1 MRKMNISKLLFTMT
15 LLIVNTICLWAQGNR
30 LYIPD
35 LMAGMDNTATL
46 CINMDN
52 EVEIAGLQFTLTM
65 PGQVSLAVDNAR
77 LTGRGENH
85 SLSMR
90 KLKDGSYRVII
101 LSLDNSSIKTGTGTI
116 LEVPMA
122 INGKL
127 DDSSDYPMEMSKV
140 VMADKDGNACD
151 YTVSNGKMMP
161 FRFPD
166 CSGASLSISPNELTI
181 EEAAGGRVR
190 LMLLH
195 DGYAAKDETF
205 AISSTADD
213 RITLPSSVTI
223 KQGETGAYFYAE
235 IHPDNKLDN
244 SNKAVI
250 TISGENHQDASANIY
265 IEDDTKPKLSL
276 TATDEDIAEGET
288 VVFKVVSEVEVAEVC
303 AVEIKCNKS
312 SRFDFPSTVT
322 IPAGATSGDFEVKAI
337 DDNTPDVENIVT
349 FTASASGYIPSSAD
363 IVLTDDDVPTL
374 HLSLSKDAVSESAG
388 IQSVIAT
395 LSRTDNI
402 DKAVTIKLTDDSDGA
417 LFYSQQTIKM
427 AAGTSSVEISLGPV
441 DNAIVDNERTYNI
454 SAGVYIASCSCNA
467 GSGGNGGVV
476 TVPLTIYDNDGPTL
490 SMSCASTAIAEGGET
505 QIKVKRNAYFDTDLV
520 IALSNDKAGKIDI
533 PSTVVIPAGESS
545 ADFKVTAKN
554 NTETGDGLTVTITAT
569 SEGYST
575 ANTWISITDRTLPD
589 AQVSSIKACTPIV
602 KAGESVGI
610 VIELRNSGLAPIP
623 ADSRVDLYSTASGNP
638 VATLYMEKEIA
649 IGETTEL
656 ELTQKLPE
664 TVGFNSFYAKVNG
677 DRSFKEIDFS
687 NNTSNTAVVKTESP
701 FSTEVKT
708 EKTLYSQGETIKI
721 SGELN
726 GDEVSNKE
734 VEIYVNNGGYRHSI
748 VTTSDNNG
756 LFTAEYTPYA
766 SQNGHF
772 SVGACFPG
780 EGKAEEQASFDI
792 YGMNVVSNRYSTHTV
807 ALGDSQDGSFRIAN
821 QGTLGLTGIKA
832 EITSCPEGCA
842 FEINCPETIS
852 GNSTIAIPYSIK
864 PNALSS
870 GNSYEKISIKV
881 TSNQGVSA
889 NYFVYYYCVNKQ
901 GTLQADI
908 EQINTTITKGNT
920 HYYEFTLTNVGE
932 GETGNITFSLPS
944 WMTTAMPSTLSSLK
958 HGESVGV
965 TIRMSQTD
973 DMQLNVP
980 VKGNIGINCA
990 NGYGITLPFVIK
1002 PVSDVNGTL
1011 TVDACD
1017 DYTYNTA
1024 ETPHLAGAT
1033 VTVKNPVTNALVCQ
1047 GVTGDNGIY
1056 SVSIPEGYYTVEVT
1070 HEKHNSYSRRVLVS
1084 PEEEMKV
1091 VANLTLQTVSI
1102 TYELHE
1108 TEMPDT
1114 YRIETVVKC
1123 ETNVPA
1129 PSIEVKTFG
1138 DINSEEMEVG
1148 ESKIV
1153 TVEVTNNGLIEANG
1167 FRLSFPASNK
1177 EFSVTPLAYP
1187 TNETLAPNETTKFV
1201 IKFTKKKE
1209 KEGQEDDKD
1218 TDPDGDQDTDQDGD
1232 QDTDP
1237 DGDQDTDQDGDQNS
1251 DPDGDQH
1258 PEQGGDQDDS
1268 PAKPDEPFWW
1278 ENLERTEFN
1287 DCLATFA
1294 WHYWYRCGKDIKDN
1308 HGALALAVRACTAI
1322 NITNAI
1328 IETNAMI
1335 AEAFRNYYNL
1345 PNGSTGEGDGDDP
1358 IPVYPPIV
1366 NPDPHIHGEHLY
1378 WFDIDNPGICDPCIA
1393 EIANAVAGHATR
1405 QYGIAG
1411 EIIDAFSGINQAY
1424 AQTEANNEGD
1434 EPVPAP
1440 NYNDNMDE
1448 IAIILAR
1455 HMANNRALDL
1465 MAEIGEDMEAIE
1477 NIIDACSDNVT
1488 TTRSIARSASP
1499 RSRFSWK
1506 DEFDATAA
1514 LYSEYLDNLRALLIE
1529 LYGDDVWVR
1538 TIDPEKQSFFNQLG
1552 KMSAPLKLDEL
1563 LPIKPKSISSA
1574 QLAAFVE
1581 RMNNTYKGSTASN
1594 RIDMDKANQYSKRI
1608 EDLDKYAAE
1617 QGYASMDEMYE
1628 TAYKKFADNLDI
1640 ASASVCADVE
1650 MKFDQTAVLTR
1661 QAFDGKL
1668 TIGNDMDT
1676 EIKDICVNL
1685 EVADED
1691 GNTAT
1696 SHEMQMNIEDTNGF
1710 TGNIADGLALDAHST
1725 GVIKV
1730 KYIPTKYSAP
1740 KEPKKYVFSGTV
1752 SYYDTSTGLVV
1763 TRDIVP
1769 VVMTVN
1775 PSPILELNYFMQRDV
1790 LGDDPLTKNV
1800 VEPSKDAEFSILV
1813 NNKGYGD
1820 ANNLQFYTNA
1830 PEITVNEKGIDWKFW
1845 MTEARLNGETA
1856 TMPLGGS
1863 NVVDFG
1869 NISAHGSAYA
1879 QWYFRSSLLGHFT
1892 SYDTSVT
1899 HLSSYGNPDLS
1910 LIDNVSIHELTRSI
1924 QPEMSNEKNVAFLV
1938 NDIVD
1943 SEDIPDAIYFT
1954 DGKVENVSKVNHT
1967 KIVMSAPDIATLSIT
1982 PSASGWNYESIADPT
1997 GGKLQLAKITRK
2009 DGTLIPLRNFWQTD
2023 RTLRDGKEPLY
2034 ENLIH
2039 FVDECGSQSGVTY
2052 ILEFTQRDDTYTLE
2066 WSLQEGWNW
2075 ISSCLSEPVDILS
2088 IFDNVSRVQ
2097 SQTSELYDD
2106 PELGYV
2112 GHITKMMPGQGYKM
2126 KVSKGCSASV
2136 NGYKHDIQSSPIKLE
2151 KGWNWISYPLCNSAS
2166 IYYLFGNAEDGDVLT
2181 SQQGFAEYADGYW
2194 EGTLNTLETGLGY
2207 LYKSSSVKSLSFNNI
2222 EEVNVARVMPVQDIL
2237 ATDCIDIHE
2246 YPNTMNIVARIE
2258 NDANNEYVIY
2268 AMAGNEC
2275 RGIGVKIGKNYYITI
2290 YGDADTDISF
2300 MVENKTTGQTSMAE
2314 NNLGFVAD
2322 VVGSRKSPFIISAS
2336 GTTGI
2341 HGISTDNKGMN
2352 IYSVEGVLIHPN
2364 GTMKILKTLP
2374 AGVYIVN
2381 GKKYVIR

>member
-1 MRKMNISKLLFTMT
+1 MQKTNISRILFTT
-15 LLIVNTICLWAQGNR
+15 VFLIVNTICLWAQGNK
-30 LYIPD
+30 LYLPD
-35 LMAGMDNTATL
+35 VTAGMDNTATL

-52 EVEIAGLQFTLTM
+52 EEEIAGLQFTLTM
-65 PGQVSLAVDNAR
+65 PQQVSLSTENAK
-77 LTGRGENH
+77 LTDRGANH

-90 KLKDGSYRVII
+90 KLGDGSYRVIVI
-101 LSLDNSSIKTGTGTI
+101 SLDNSTIKTGAGTI
-116 LEVPMA
+116 IKVPMA
-122 INGKL
+122 IKGKL
-127 DDSSDYPMEMSKV
+127 DDNTDYPMEMSKV
-140 VMADKDGNACD
+140 ILADKDGNACEC
-151 YTVSNGKMMP
+151 TTGNGKIMP

-166 CSGASLSISPNELTI
+166 CSGASLSISPGELKI
-181 EEAAGGRVR
+181 EEAAGGRVL

-195 DGYAAKDETF
+195 NGYAAKDETF
-205 AISSTADD
+205 TVSSTADS
-213 RITLPSSVTI
+213 RITLPSTVTV
-223 KQGETGAYFYAE
+223 KQGETGTYFYAE
-235 IHPDNKLDN
+235 IHPDKKLNN

-250 TISGENHQDASANIY
+250 TISGENHQDAFADIH
-265 IEDDTKPKLSL
+265 IEDDTKPKLTL
-276 TATDEDIAEGET
+276 GTEDEDIDEGET
-288 VVFKVVSEVEVAEVC
+288 VVFKVVSEVEVAEDC
-303 AVEIKCNKS
+303 TVEIKCNKS
-312 SRFDFPSTVT
+312 TRFDFPATVT
-322 IPAGATSGDFEVKAI
+322 IPAGGTSADIAVKAI

-349 FTASASGYIPSSAD
+349 FTASAPGYIPSSAD

-395 LSRTDNI
+395 LSRKDNI
-402 DKAVTIKLTDDSDGA
+402 DKAVTVKLSDDSDGA
-417 LFYSQQTIKM
+417 LFFTRETIKM
-427 AAGTSSVEISLGPV
+427 AAGTSSVDISLGPV
-441 DNAIVDNERTYNI
+441 DNKIVDNERTYNI

-467 GSGGNGGVV
+467 GSGVNGGVV

-490 SMSCASTAIAEGGET
+490 SLSSASTVIAEGGET
-505 QIKVKRNAYFDTDLV
+505 QVKVKRNANFDTALV
-520 IALSNDKAGKIDI
+520 ITLSNDKAGKIDI

-545 ADFKVTAKN
+545 ANFKVTAKS

-569 SEGYST
+569 SEGYSS
-575 ANTWISITDRTLPD
+575 ANTWISITDKTLPD
-589 AQVSSIKACTPIV
+589 AQISSIKASTPV
-602 KAGESVGI
+602 VNVGETVGI
-610 VIELRNSGLAPIP
+610 NIELLNSGLAPIP
-623 ADSRVDLYSTASGNP
+623 ADSRVDLYSTTSGNP
-638 VATLYMEKEIA
+638 IATLYTEKEIA
-649 IGETTEL
+649 IGETLAL

-664 TVGFNSFYAKVNG
+664 TVGFVTFYAKVNG
-677 DRSFKEIDFS
+677 DRSFKETDYS
-687 NNTSNTAVVKTESP
+687 NNTSNTAVVKAEP
-701 FSTEVKT
+701 PYSTEVKT
-708 EKTLYSQGETIKI
+708 DKTLYSQGETIKI
-721 SGELN
+721 SGELKGN
-726 GDEVSNKE
+726 GVTKKK
-734 VEIYVNNGGYRHSI
+734 VEIYVSNGGYRHSI
-748 VTTSDNNG
+748 VTTSDDNG
-756 LFTAEYTPYA
+756 MFTAEYTPYA

-780 EGKAEEQASFDI
+780 EGKADEQTSFDI
-792 YGMNVVSNRYSTHTV
+792 YGMNVVSSRYSTHTV
-807 ALGDSQDGSFRIAN
+807 ALGDSQDGTFRIAN
-821 QGTLGLTGIKA
+821 PGTLGLTGIKA
-832 EITSCPEGCA
+832 EITSRPEGC
-842 FEINCPETIS
+842 EIDIDCPESIS

-870 GNSYEKISIKV
+870 GNNYEKIGIKV
-881 TSNQGVSA
+881 TSDQGISA

-908 EQINTTITKGNT
+908 QEINTTITKGNT
-920 HYYEFTLTNVGE
+920 RDYEFTLTNVGE

-973 DMQLNVP
+973 NMQLNVP
-980 VKGNIGINCA
+980 VNGTIGINCT
-990 NGYGITLPFVIK
+990 NGYGISIPFVIK

-1017 DYTYNTA
+1017 DYTYNTVEA
-1024 ETPHLAGAT
+1024 PHLAGAT

-1047 GVTGDNGIY
+1047 GVTGDNGVY
-1056 SVSIPEGYYTVEVT
+1056 SVAIPEGYYTVEVT

-1129 PSIEVKTFG
+1129 PSIEVKTIG
-1138 DINSEEMEVG
+1138 DINSDEMEVG
-1148 ESKIV
+1148 DSQLV

-1167 FRLSFPASNK
+1167 FRLNFPASNK
-1177 EFSVTPLAYP
+1177 KFSVTPLAYP
-1187 TNETLAPNETTKFV
+1187 NSETLAPNETTKFV
-1201 IKFTKKKE
+1201 FKFTKKRE
-1209 KEGQEDDKD
+1209 KEGQDDDNGTDKD
-1218 TDPDGDQDTDQDGD
+1218 DDNGTDQDTDQD
-1232 QDTDP
+1232 
-1237 DGDQDTDQDGDQNS
+1237 S
-1251 DPDGDQH
+1251 DLEDAPGN
-1258 PEQGGDQDDS
+1258 
-1268 PAKPDEPFWW
+1268 PDEPFWW

-1308 HGALALAVRACTAI
+1308 HGALALAVKACTAI

-1328 IETNAMI
+1328 IETNRMI
-1335 AEAFRNYYNL
+1335 AEAFRNYYHW
-1345 PNGSTGEGDGDDP
+1345 PNGSTGGGGDGDDP
-1358 IPVYPPIV
+1358 VPVYPPI
-1366 NPDPHIHGEHLY
+1366 PDPDPRPFEEYPFL
-1378 WFDIDNPGICDPCIA
+1378 FDINNPGICDPCIA
-1393 EIANAVAGHATR
+1393 EIANIAVEHAVG

-1411 EIIDAFSGINQAY
+1411 EIVNAFSGINEEY
-1424 AQTEANNEGD
+1424 AEAEASNDGG

-1440 NYNDNMDE
+1440 NYNEYMAE
-1448 IAIILAR
+1448 VAELLAR
-1455 HMANNRALDL
+1455 HMATQVTDDELAAFLLELEENRETL
-1465 MAEIGEDMEAIE
+1465 E
-1477 NIIDACSDNVT
+1477 NLIDACLDYIT
-1488 TTRSIARSASP
+1488 GPRSNARNASP

-1514 LYSEYLDNLRALLIE
+1514 LYSEYLDNLRSLLLE
-1529 LYGDDVWVR
+1529 LYGDDVWVGI
-1538 TIDPEKQSFFNQLG
+1538 IDSEKQAFFDQLS
-1552 KMSAPLKLDEL
+1552 KMSSPLKLDDL
-1563 LPIKPKSISSA
+1563 LPIKPKSVSTA
-1574 QLAAFVE
+1574 QLTAFAE

-1594 RIDMDKANQYSKRI
+1594 RIDMDKANQYSNRI
-1608 EDLDKYAAE
+1608 EELDKYAAE
-1617 QGYASMDEMYE
+1617 QGYASMNEMYD
-1628 TAYKKFADNLDI
+1628 TAYKKFTDNLNV

-1661 QAFDGKL
+1661 QAFEGKL
-1668 TIGNDMDT
+1668 TIGNEMDT

-1691 GNTAT
+1691 GKVAT
-1696 SHEMQMNIEDTNGF
+1696 SHEMQMNIEDTDGF
-1710 TGNIADGLALDAHST
+1710 TGSITEGLALDAHSN

-1730 KYIPTKYSAP
+1730 KYIPTKYAAP
-1740 KEPKKYVFSGTV
+1740 EDPKKYVFSGTV
-1752 SYYDTSTGLVV
+1752 SYYDTSTDLVV

-1790 LGDDPLTKNV
+1790 MGDDPLTKNI
-1800 VEPSKDAEFSILV
+1800 VEPSKDAEFTLLI

-1820 ANNLQFYTNA
+1820 AKNLQLSTNA

-1845 MTEARLNGETA
+1845 MTGASLNGETA
-1856 TMPLGGS
+1856 TMPLGAS
-1863 NVVDFG
+1863 SIVDFG
-1869 NISAHGSAYA
+1869 SIPAHGSAYA

-1892 SYDTSVT
+1892 TYDTSVT

-1910 LIDNVSIHELTRSI
+1910 LIDKVSIHELTRSI
-1924 QPEMSNEKNVAFLV
+1924 QPDMSNEKDVAFLV
-1938 NDIVD
+1938 NDIAD
-1943 SEDIPDAIYFT
+1943 SEDVPDAIYFT
-1954 DGKVENVSKVNHT
+1954 DGNVESVSKVGNAN
-1967 KIVMSAPDIATLSIT
+1967 IVMSSPEIVTLSIT
-1982 PSASGWNYESIADPT
+1982 PSASGWNYGNITDPT
-1997 GGKLQLAKITRK
+1997 GGRLQLAKITRK
-2009 DGTLIPLRNFWQTD
+2009 DGTVIPLRNFWQTD

-2039 FVDECGSQSGVTY
+2039 FVDECGSENGVTY
-2052 ILEFTQRDDTYTLE
+2052 ILEFEQRDDSYTME
-2066 WSLQEGWNW
+2066 WNLKEGWNW
-2075 ISSCLSEPVDILS
+2075 ISSCLGEPVDILS
-2088 IFDNVSRVQ
+2088 IFDHVSRVL

-2166 IYYLFGNAEDGDVLT
+2166 IYHLIGNAEDGDVLT

-2194 EGTLNTLETGLGY
+2194 EGSLNTLETGKGY
-2207 LYKSSSVKSLSFNNI
+2207 LYKSSSDKSLSFNSV
-2222 EEVNVARVMPVQDIL
+2222 EEDNVARVMPVQDIL
-2237 ATDCIDIHE
+2237 ATDWIDIHE

-2258 NDANNEYVIY
+2258 NDANNEYVVY

-2314 NNLGFVAD
+2314 NTVGFVAD

-2341 HGISTDNKGMN
+2341 HCISTDNKGMS

-2374 AGVYIVN
+2374 PGVYIVN